1 MKRLSTLLLLL
12 TLIGASIEAQSVRFP
27 YDPRPAKEIVFPVLD
42 TTLLRLRYQMTW
54 VPDTLKP
61 DETRE
66 NIMMLQVGHTIS
78 KWSDYH
84 IFLGDSTWNAMVRTK
99 SARSEV
105 LTRVTSIEARAI
117 PIKIFRNLPEGRTT
131 TIDRIPFSAYR
142 YVEDNDDPEW
152 QLKSDSDSIQG
163 YLCYKAS
170 TTYHGRT
177 YTVWYTSEIPVGQGP
192 WKLGGLPGMILKA
205 VDDKGHYTFECIAI
219 EQPSWIDPI
228 YTIDYTPFDI
238 RKDQFFRLQKRYYDN
253 PAAQVE
259 NTGMIK
265 SELPASARKARP
277 YNPIE
282 LGE

>member
-66 NIMMLQVGHTIS
+66 NIMMLQIGHTIS

-84 IFLGDSTWNAMVRTK
+84 IFIGDSTWNAMVRTK

-117 PIKIFRNLPEGRTT
+117 PI
-131 TIDRIPFSAYR
+131 
-142 YVEDNDDPEW
+142 
-152 QLKSDSDSIQG
+152 
-163 YLCYKAS
+163 
-170 TTYHGRT
+170 
-177 YTVWYTSEIPVGQGP
+177 
-192 WKLGGLPGMILKA
+192 
-205 VDDKGHYTFECIAI
+205 
-219 EQPSWIDPI
+219 
-228 YTIDYTPFDI
+228 
-238 RKDQFFRLQKRYYDN
+238 
-253 PAAQVE
+253 
-259 NTGMIK
+259 
-265 SELPASARKARP
+265 
-277 YNPIE
+277 
-282 LGE
+282 